1 MQLPVE
7 VENECITFIC
17 TGSSIICNPPVLDT
31 DFDFV
36 LLLTEEDYKNGAVDK
51 FSAMGFTLPEH
62 SDDKDKDE
70 QYLAEMAEIQKHAT
84 AGKPLYLQFF
94 TMRRDNVNII
104 VTCCHTLFK
113 RWWNATVWATTLN
126 LQSKKDRRDFFML
139 VKYGP
144 ESAKNGSVL

>member
-1 MQLPVE
+1 MKLPVE
-7 VENECITFIC
+7 VENECLEHMY

-31 DFDFV
+31 DVDVVLLMTEEKYLEAITLFEGMGFV
-36 LLLTEEDYKNGAVDK
+36 L
-51 FSAMGFTLPEH
+51 PE
-62 SDDKDKDE
+62 KGGTIEADE
-70 QYLAEMAEIQKHAT
+70 QYLAEIAEISKHVT
-84 AGKPLYLQFF
+84 SGKPFYLQFF

-104 VTCCHTLFK
+104 VTCCRTLFK

-144 ESAKNGSVL
+144 ESAKNESVL

>member
-1 MQLPVE
+1 MDLPVE
-7 VENECITFIC
+7 VANECLEYMY

-31 DFDFV
+31 DVDVV
-36 LLLTEEDYKNGAVDK
+36 LLMTEEKYLVAITLFEG
-51 FSAMGFTLPEH
+51 MGFTLPEH

-70 QYLAEMAEIQKHAT
+70 QYQAEIAEIRKHAT

-94 TMRRDNVNII
+94 TMRRGNINII

-144 ESAKNGSVL
+144 ESAKDGSVL

>member
-1 MQLPVE
+1 MKLPDDVKSMCVE
-7 VENECITFIC
+7 YIR

-36 LLLTEEDYKNGAVDK
+36 LLLTEEDYQNGAVDK
-51 FSAMGFTLPEH
+51 FEAMGFTLPEY

-70 QYLAEMAEIQKHAT
+70 QYQAEMAAIQKHAT

-144 ESAKNGSVL
+144 ESPKGGGVL

>member
-7 VENECITFIC
+7 VENECITFMC
-17 TGSSIICNPPVLDT
+17 TGSSIICNPPVLNT

-36 LLLTEEDYKNGAVDK
+36 LLMTEEKYLAAITLFEG
-51 FSAMGFTLPEH
+51 MGFVLPE
-62 SDDKDKDE
+62 KGGTIEADE
-70 QYLAEMAEIQKHAT
+70 QYQAEMAEIRKHAT

>member
-1 MQLPVE
+1 MNLPEDVLA
-7 VENECITFIC
+7 ECQEYIC
-17 TGSSIICNPPVLDT
+17 TGSNIICNPPVMDT

-36 LLLTEEDYKNGAVDK
+36 LLLTEEQYLQAVSK
-51 FSAMGFTLPEH
+51 FESMGFVLPEKAG
-62 SDDKDKDE
+62 DDAGY
-70 QYLAEMAEIQKHAT
+70 QAEMAEIQKYRQPSH
-84 AGKPLYLQFF
+84 PLYLQFF

-144 ESAKNGSVL
+144 ESAKNGGVL

>member
-1 MQLPVE
+1 MDLPDDVKSMGME
-7 VENECITFIC
+7 YIC
-17 TGSSIICNPPVLDT
+17 TGSSIICNPPVLNT

-36 LLLTEEDYKNGAVDK
+36 LLLTEEDYQNGAVDK

-70 QYLAEMAEIQKHAT
+70 QYQAEIRKHAT

-126 LQSKKDRRDFFML
+126 LQSKKDRRDFFMI

>member
-1 MQLPVE
+1 MKLPVE

-17 TGSSIICNPPVLDT
+17 TGSSIICNPPVLNT

-36 LLLTEEDYKNGAVDK
+36 LLMTEEKYLAAITLFEG
-51 FSAMGFTLPEH
+51 MGFVLPEKGRT
-62 SDDKDKDE
+62 SEDDE
-70 QYLAEMAEIQKHAT
+70 QYQAEMAEISKHAT

>member
-1 MQLPVE
+1 MKLPVE
-7 VENECITFIC
+7 VENECIAFIC
-17 TGSSIICNPPVLDT
+17 TGSSIICNPPVLNT

-36 LLLTEEDYKNGAVDK
+36 LLMTEEKYLAAITLFEG
-51 FSAMGFTLPEH
+51 MGFVLPE
-62 SDDKDKDE
+62 KGGTIEADE
-70 QYLAEMAEIQKHAT
+70 QYQAEIAEIRKHAT